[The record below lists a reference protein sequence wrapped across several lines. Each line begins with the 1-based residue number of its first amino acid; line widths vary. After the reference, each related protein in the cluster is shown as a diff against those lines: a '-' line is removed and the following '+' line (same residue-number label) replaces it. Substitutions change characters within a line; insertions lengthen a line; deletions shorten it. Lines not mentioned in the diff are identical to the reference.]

1 VWINPTSKESMR
13 VRRNRGGSSGVS
25 SVASKNFVHFVA
37 LKCFDVL
44 KRLHVRQ
51 ALRGRTA
58 TEYEFIQFAATAEI
72 ECADF
77 IDAAW
82 EMSDDLLSRREAGS
96 EQQGD

>member
-1 VWINPTSKESMR
+1 M
-13 VRRNRGGSSGVS
+13 
-25 SVASKNFVHFVA
+25 HFVA

-51 ALRGRTA
+51 ALKGRTI
-58 TEYEFIQFAATAEI
+58 TEFEFIQFAAYAEI

-82 EMSDDLLSRREAGS
+82 ELSDELLTRAEASSG
-96 EQQGD
+96 QQTE